1 MSLTTGMAPMWKLIG
16 IAIGLV
22 VVAVVAGL
30 GILSAGVSAGL
41 NSAVVEI
48 SAFMVLI
55 GLGIAIGLLTGSF
68 GGSGYKGHK

>member
-1 MSLTTGMAPMWKLIG
+1 
-16 IAIGLV
+16 V

-48 SAFMVLI
+48 SAFLVLI

-68 GGSGYKGHK
+68 PSGSRKK

>member
-1 MSLTTGMAPMWKLIG
+1 MAPMWKLIG

-48 SAFMVLI
+48 SAFLVLI

-68 GGSGYKGHK
+68 PSGSGKK